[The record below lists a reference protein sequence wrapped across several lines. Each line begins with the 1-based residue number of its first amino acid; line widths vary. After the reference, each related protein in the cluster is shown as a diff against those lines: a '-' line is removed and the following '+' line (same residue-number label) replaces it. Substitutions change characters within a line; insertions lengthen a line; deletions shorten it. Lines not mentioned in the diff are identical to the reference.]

1 MKEIIPNAFFMTSFF
16 HSIMLMRFLHVVHVA
31 IVHLFSLMYNISLPG
46 YELVCLSIDQ
56 LMDICVFN
64 NINNAK

>member
-1 MKEIIPNAFFMTSFF
+1 
-16 HSIMLMRFLHVVHVA
+16 MLMRFLHVVHVA